1 MSPIKAR
8 KTNQSEGYI
17 IQRGFAMLLMV
28 LCSVLISFGGLL
40 MRNIESADP
49 WQINFYRAIG
59 LVGTTITIL
68 LFQYK
73 GDTFKKIYKIGQAGF
88 ISGGILAISSV
99 SFVQALTNTTIANTL
114 FTMSAIPFITAGL
127 ARIFLKEK
135 LKLITIITMIFGGLG
150 ICIMVGEAI
159 GLGSYYGNLMAFI
172 TTICFSTFA
181 IIVRHNR
188 QIDMLPA
195 LLVSGLLISIIIVAI
210 YGDNLSIPI
219 KDILLAFLWG
229 AGLSGLANWGFIIA
243 TRHLIAAEVT
253 IFMLLEFSLGPV
265 WVWLFINEIPTAG
278 TILGG
283 ILVILSVITLV
294 MYELRKD
301 TTRLKRGR
309 PSPP

>member
-1 MSPIKAR
+1 
-8 KTNQSEGYI
+8 
-17 IQRGFAMLLMV
+17 
-28 LCSVLISFGGLL
+28 
-40 MRNIESADP
+40 
-49 WQINFYRAIG
+49 
-59 LVGTTITIL
+59 
-68 LFQYK
+68 
-73 GDTFKKIYKIGQAGF
+73 
-88 ISGGILAISSV
+88 
-99 SFVQALTNTTIANTL
+99 
-114 FTMSAIPFITAGL
+114 
-127 ARIFLKEK
+127 
-135 LKLITIITMIFGGLG
+135 
-150 ICIMVGEAI
+150 
-159 GLGSYYGNLMAFI
+159 
-172 TTICFSTFA
+172 
-181 IIVRHNR
+181 
-188 QIDMLPA
+188 MLPA
-195 LLVSGLLISIIIVAI
+195 LLVSGLLISIIIVVI

-278 TILGG
+278 TIWGG